1 MLRYRACGS
10 VRKAGPPSGTGVVAA
25 WAGQPPD
32 AGAPDAGAPDKKG
45 VVIVRTPGRRLRALR
60 PYDQRG
66 TTIGRSGEASGSDRD
81 TGDHG
86 KGDAGTRH
94 TPLRSAPCATAPLC

>member
-25 WAGQPPD
+25 WAGQP
-32 AGAPDAGAPDKKG
+32 PDAGAPDKKG

-66 TTIGRSGEASGSDRD
+66 TTIGRSGGASGSDRD

-94 TPLRSAPCATAPLC
+94 TPLRSAPYATAPLC